1 MTDIPI
7 PSQAYRDFSRRI
19 NDKGHA
25 SEQVF
30 KAQIELTYGC
40 NLRCVHCYTDCYNRA
55 DLIKEREL
63 STAQITR
70 ILDQLHEQGILWVC
84 FTGGEIFMRRDFLEI
99 YAYARRKGFLITL
112 FTNATLISERIA
124 DYLEAAPP
132 FKIDISVH
140 GVTEETYDRVTQ
152 VPGSFKRCME
162 AIRMLLDR
170 GLPVD
175 IKTNALSVNRHEL
188 EKIKEFVEGLGLRF
202 RLNTPIYPRL
212 NGDLSP
218 CEYRLSPEEIVTL
231 DFPDGAFDDEE
242 VACAASEAPPFE
254 TPPDDRLYRCGCG
267 TSDVHI
273 SAWGELGTCTW
284 QHQVRADLREK
295 SVAEGIREV
304 FPHIRAA
311 RYRSNS
317 PCRSCQVYRL
327 CDKDPNIAWAEAHD
341 SEQPVDHFCQTAFG
355 RAERLTA
362 LRSITPRADG

>member
-1 MTDIPI
+1 MTDI
-7 PSQAYRDFSRRI
+7 PSQAYRDFSLRI
-19 NDKGHA
+19 SDKGHA
-25 SEQVF
+25 RHQVF

-40 NLRCVHCYTDCYNRA
+40 NLRCVHCYTDCYNQG

-63 STAQITR
+63 STAQITG
-70 ILDQLHEQGILWVC
+70 ILDQLHEQGVLWVC

-99 YAYARRKGFLITL
+99 YAYAKQKGFLITL

-124 DYLEAAPP
+124 DYLQAHPP
-132 FKIDISVH
+132 FKIDISLH

-175 IKTNALSVNRHEL
+175 IKTSALSVNKHEL
-188 EKIKEFVEGLGLRF
+188 DKIKAFVEGLGLRF
-202 RLNTPIYPRL
+202 RLSTAIYPRL
-212 NGDLSP
+212 NGDLTP
-218 CEYRLSPEEIVTL
+218 CEYRLSPEEIVAL
-231 DFPDGAFDDEE
+231 DFPEGAFD
-242 VACAASEAPPFE
+242 AEAPCARSEPE
-254 TPPDDRLYRCGCG
+254 PLANPPDDRLYRCGCG

-295 SVAEGIREV
+295 SVGEGIREV
-304 FPHIRAA
+304 FPQVRAA
-311 RYRSNS
+311 RYRSDS
-317 PCRSCQVYRL
+317 PCRTCQVYRL

-341 SEQPVDHFCQTAFG
+341 SEHPVDHFCRTAFA

-362 LRSITPRADG
+362 PQSVARRADG